1 MVQPLLKWV
10 GNKRKVAQ
18 KIISYFPSQFNNYY
32 EPFVGSGA
40 VLAELQTEKTESLLM
55 NFKNSF
61 ASDNNQNLIEIFNYV
76 KKDPDKL
83 INYYQ
88 ENIEHYLDNKEA
100 NYAKIR
106 DRYNHNPN
114 GLDFCLL
121 SRTCYGGIIRFRKS
135 DGYMSTPVGPHKP
148 IKPASFKK
156 RVIYWHELVS
166 ETDFD
171 CLDFKIAMARAKKD
185 DVIYCDPPYTHSQGI
200 LYGAQDFKIEE
211 LWDAIAKAKSRGA
224 KVLVSI
230 NGKRES
236 SHKDISVTPPAGL
249 FERIIDINVGK
260 SMVDRLQKGGQK
272 MVNSEV
278 TDKLMLTY

>member
-40 VLAELQTEKTESLLM
+40 VLAELQEENVNSLLTDF
-55 NFKNSF
+55 NHAY
-61 ASDNNQNLIEIFNYV
+61 ASDNNSYLIDIFSYV
-76 KKDPDKL
+76 KKDPDVI
-83 INYYQ
+83 INYYRK
-88 ENIEHYLDNKEA
+88 NIEHFLDNKKE
-100 NYAKIR
+100 NYEIIR
-106 DRYNHNPN
+106 DRFNSQPN
-114 GLDFCLL
+114 GLDLCLL
-121 SRTCYGGIIRFRKS
+121 SRTCYSGIIRFRKS

-148 IKPASFKK
+148 IKPESFRE
-156 RVIYWHELVS
+156 RVMTWHNLIS
-166 ETDFD
+166 NTDFE
-171 CLDFKIAMARAKKD
+171 CLDFSESMRRAGKD

-200 LYGAQDFKIEE
+200 LYGAQEFKIDD
-211 LWDAIAKAKSRGA
+211 LWDAIYAAKQRGV

>member
-40 VLAELQTEKTESLLM
+40 VLAELQEKNVNSLLT
-55 NFKNSF
+55 NFNHAY
-61 ASDNNQNLIEIFNYV
+61 ASDNNSYLIDIFNYV
-76 KKDPDKL
+76 KKDPDVI
-83 INYYQ
+83 INYYRK
-88 ENIEHYLDNKEA
+88 NIEHFLDNKKE
-100 NYAKIR
+100 NYEIIR
-106 DRYNHNPN
+106 DRFNSQPN

-121 SRTCYGGIIRFRKS
+121 SRTCYSGIIRFRKS

-148 IKPASFKK
+148 IKPESFKK
-156 RVIYWHELVS
+156 RVMTWHNLISNTAFE
-166 ETDFD
+166 
-171 CLDFKIAMARAKKD
+171 CLDFSDAMRRAGKD

-200 LYGAQDFKIEE
+200 LYGAQEFKIDD
-211 LWDAIAKAKSRGA
+211 LWNAIYAAKQRGA

-236 SHKDISVTPPAGL
+236 NHKDISVMPPEDL
-249 FERIIDINVGK
+249 FERIIDVNVGK
-260 SMVDRLQKGGQK
+260 SMVDRLQKSGQK

>member
-40 VLAELQTEKTESLLM
+40 VLAELQEKNVNSLLT
-55 NFKNSF
+55 NFNHAY
-61 ASDNNQNLIEIFNYV
+61 ASDNNSYLIDIFNYV
-76 KKDPDKL
+76 KKDPDVI
-83 INYYQ
+83 INYYRK
-88 ENIEHYLDNKEA
+88 NIEHFLDNKKE
-100 NYAKIR
+100 NYEIIR
-106 DRYNHNPN
+106 DRFNSQPN

-121 SRTCYGGIIRFRKS
+121 SRTCYSGIIRFRKS

-148 IKPASFKK
+148 IKPESFKK
-156 RVIYWHELVS
+156 RVMTWHNLISNTAFE
-166 ETDFD
+166 
-171 CLDFKIAMARAKKD
+171 CLDFSDAMRRAGKD
-185 DVIYCDPPYTHSQGI
+185 DIIYCDPPYTHSQGI
-200 LYGAQDFKIEE
+200 LYGAQEFKIEE
-211 LWDAIAKAKSRGA
+211 LWDAIYAAKQRGA

-236 SHKDISVTPPAGL
+236 NHKDISVMPPAGL